1 MESLIPTILFYRC
14 GNNFTFTSKV
24 TSKVTPIRKQD
35 EITEWRLFRAK
46 EGTVSL

>member
-1 MESLIPTILFYRC
+1 MESLIPHYLVLQMWKQAIYIKSHT
-14 GNNFTFTSKV
+14 NKE
-24 TSKVTPIRKQD
+24 KQD